1 MRRLLAAALCAMAK
15 GQNSS
20 CGPVRASYDHA
31 GFGNAFDV
39 LFVAFHW
46 ARRCNSRVEIVGD
59 ESDRLRR
66 ICERLTCAGA
76 NVVTNHTCH
85 PGCPPPLMTWKQT
98 PSSAYIETLE
108 PSDSTARRPRSAKRR
123 SAAPVDASVFAPARE
138 YAWLSPLE
146 CRGPN
151 AAARRAAGAAQP
163 FPNAVHIRSI
173 RYDFERPPATVA
185 ADMEN
190 RAHDSPSA
198 GLAEDSAA
206 GWARLAGQVQT
217 RGQRGG
223 DVYLASDNAPA
234 RNALAHH
241 IAARNNVTA
250 CYVPRTPGHSSY
262 HTARADDDHA
272 MTDWWALANADAI
285 IAADIKCMGKKAES
299 CAALGQLFV
308 GGSRR
313 SPSASRRGR
322 RFSSFSRTAHRL
334 RPHGK
339 QGRLV
344 YVSV

>member
-15 GQNSS
+15 GQNGT
-20 CGPVRASYDHA
+20 CAPVRVSYDHA

-39 LFVAFHW
+39 LFVAFDW

-59 ESDRLRR
+59 EQDRLRR

-76 NVVTNHTCH
+76 GVVANGTCP
-85 PGCPPPLMTWKQT
+85 PGCPAPLMTWKQT
-98 PSSAYIETLE
+98 PSSAYVQTLGRYAN
-108 PSDSTARRPRSAKRR
+108 PS
-123 SAAPVDASVFAPARE
+123 VDASVFAPARGG
-138 YAWLSPLE
+138 AWFAALT
-146 CRGPN
+146 CVGPN
-151 AAARRAAGAAQP
+151 AAKRAAAGATRP
-163 FPNAVHIRSI
+163 FTTAAHIRSI

-206 GWARLAGQVQT
+206 GWARLAKQVHG

-223 DVYLASDNAPA
+223 DVYIASDNAPA
-234 RNALAHH
+234 RDALAHH
-241 IAARNNVTA
+241 LSTRNVTA

-262 HTARADDDHA
+262 HNARADDDHA

-285 IAADIKCMGKKAES
+285 IAADIKCMGKTAES
-299 CAALGQLFV
+299 CAALGQ
-308 GGSRR
+308 R
-313 SPSASRRGR
+313 RRGR

-334 RPHGK
+334 RFHGK

-344 YVSV
+344 YISV

>member
-1 MRRLLAAALCAMAK
+1 MRRLLAAALCAMAAMATMVK
-15 GQNSS
+15 EQNSS
-20 CGPVRASYDHA
+20 CGPVRVTYDHA

-39 LFVAFHW
+39 LFAAFHW

-76 NVVTNHTCH
+76 NVVANHTCH

-98 PSSAYIETLE
+98 PSSAYVQTLGRYAN
-108 PSDSTARRPRSAKRR
+108 PS
-123 SAAPVDASVFAPARE
+123 VDASVFVPARGG
-138 YAWLSPLE
+138 AWLSPLACE
-146 CRGPN
+146 GPN

-163 FPNAVHIRSI
+163 FPNAAHIRSI
-173 RYDFERPPATVA
+173 RFDFERPPAKVA
-185 ADMEN
+185 ADKEN
-190 RAHDSPSA
+190 RTHDSPTAENSA
-198 GLAEDSAA
+198 E
-206 GWARLAGQVQT
+206 GWARLAKQAHG

-223 DVYLASDNAPA
+223 DVYIASDNAPA
-234 RNALAHH
+234 RDALAHH
-241 IAARNNVTA
+241 LSARNVTA

-285 IAADIKCMGKKAES
+285 IAADIKCMGKTAES
-299 CAALGQLFV
+299 CTPLGQLFV

-313 SPSASRRGR
+313 SPSSSRRR

-334 RPHGK
+334 RQWK

-344 YVSV
+344 WVSV

>member
-20 CGPVRASYDHA
+20 CSPVRASYDHA

-66 ICERLTCAGA
+66 ICERLTCAGPSLVA
-76 NVVTNHTCH
+76 NHTCH
-85 PGCPPPLMTWKQT
+85 PSCPPPLMTWKQT
-98 PSSAYIETLE
+98 PSSAYIQTLGRYAN
-108 PSDSTARRPRSAKRR
+108 PSVDST
-123 SAAPVDASVFAPARE
+123 VLAPARGG
-138 YAWLSPLE
+138 AWLAPLE

-151 AAARRAAGAAQP
+151 SAARQAAGAAHP
-163 FPNAVHIRSI
+163 FPNAAHIRSI
-173 RYDFERPPATVA
+173 RYDFERPPETVA
-185 ADMEN
+185 ADMVN
-190 RAHDSPSA
+190 RTHDSPTA
-198 GLAEDSAA
+198 GLAENSAA

-234 RNALAHH
+234 RNALAQH

-262 HTARADDDHA
+262 HTARADDDQA

-285 IAADIKCMGKKAES
+285 IAADIKCMGKTAES
-299 CAALGQLFV
+299 CSALGQLFV